1 MVNIAPNRVMVV
13 GGRPGQS
20 FNLWDDKTFVYEWA
34 EGATSIAN
42 EGKWIGTDGQ
52 MMDDR
57 VNGCYDNSESGC
69 SRPNDW
75 PDLPTM
81 SVLNCQGKIIFQSC
95 SCKIRNLLQNNPP
108 VVRTK

>member
-42 EGKWIGTDGQ
+42 EGKWIGTDGE

-69 SRPNDW
+69 NRPNDW

-81 SVLNCQGKIIFQSC
+81 SVLNCQGKISFQPLTTFFLISE
-95 SCKIRNLLQNNPP
+95 SKNL
-108 VVRTK
+108 TK